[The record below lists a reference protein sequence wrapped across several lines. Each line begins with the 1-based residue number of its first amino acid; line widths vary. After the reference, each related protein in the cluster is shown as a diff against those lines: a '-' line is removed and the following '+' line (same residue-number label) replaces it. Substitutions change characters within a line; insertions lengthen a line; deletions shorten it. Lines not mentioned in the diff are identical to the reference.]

1 MRCRFLAAATAIA
14 ALAVP
19 TAAQAHVTLS
29 PSEVPAGAFQ
39 VLDVRVPNE
48 RDDAATVKV
57 QVQMPPGVVGVS
69 YAAIPG
75 WTTKV
80 AKATLDKPIQTPD
93 GPITEAVSTVTWT
106 GTGKGEGAIA
116 PGQFADFPISLQIP
130 GRAGD
135 VLTFK
140 ALQTYSSGEI
150 VRWIGS
156 PSSDEPAPTVTV
168 TASGGAEQAVPAAPT
183 DSSDDD
189 PGSSSE
195 GLAIAALIV
204 GALGL
209 VAGVAAL
216 AGARRRRVA

>member
-135 VLTFK
+135 VLTF
-140 ALQTYSSGEI
+140 AAGLH
-150 VRWIGS
+150 VR
-156 PSSDEPAPTVTV
+156 VV
-168 TASGGAEQAVPAAPT
+168 KV
-183 DSSDDD
+183 
-189 PGSSSE
+189 
-195 GLAIAALIV
+195 IA
-204 GALGL
+204 G
-209 VAGVAAL
+209 
-216 AGARRRRVA
+216 GARRGPATEARTLYEDLTPEKIVEPAADAAAAREKGAGRPTKKDRRAIDRLRDSE